1 MILEDHRCFE
11 RLKKIP
17 LDIWVYNKKAVLCL
31 IWLNTLMQSA
41 CFIWHQDE
49 VFATAVS
56 PTPPAVHG
64 SPRILSHSQ
73 ISKTLSFR
81 PLKHLVCGTLALVI
95 LCKSLGDKA
104 SLASL
109 GVTTDA
115 GIGEEMK
122 GCSLNTERKQTG
134 CLQPSTL
141 PFFCHS
147 CILKQQKAVSF
158 A

>member
-1 MILEDHRCFE
+1 MILEDVRRCFE
-11 RLKKIP
+11 GLKKIS
-17 LDIWVYNKKAVLCL
+17 LDTWVYNKKAVVCL

-41 CFIWHQDE
+41 CW
-49 VFATAVS
+49 V
-56 PTPPAVHG
+56 
-64 SPRILSHSQ
+64 LSDIREKSLLQPCRRHHLPCTGLRASCQ
-73 ISKTLSFR
+73 ISTTLSFR

-104 SLASL
+104 LLASL

-115 GIGEEMK
+115 GIGGEMK

-147 CILKQQKAVSF
+147 CILKQHKAVSF